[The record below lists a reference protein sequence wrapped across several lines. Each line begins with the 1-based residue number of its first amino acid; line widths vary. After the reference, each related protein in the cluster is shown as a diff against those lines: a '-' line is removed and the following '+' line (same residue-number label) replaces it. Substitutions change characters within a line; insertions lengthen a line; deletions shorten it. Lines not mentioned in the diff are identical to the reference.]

1 MNEIIISGFTRI
13 SKAAARKLYNNGH
26 KIRIC
31 AVKLSPVNVWG
42 AYTDARLAAFTAVSS
57 DGFNTTVARNKDFET
72 VVNAF
77 EAYNCNAKT
86 GKYAAFYKMEG

>member
-1 MNEIIISGFTRI
+1 MNKVNISGFTRI
-13 SKAAARKLYNNGH
+13 SKAAARKLYNAGETV
-26 KIRIC
+26 RIC
-31 AVKLSPVNVWG
+31 AVKMLPVNIWG
-42 AYTDARLAAFTAVSS
+42 AYTDASSADFTIVSS

-77 EAYNCNAKT
+77 QAYNCNAKT